1 MLDQFNRKISYL
13 RISVTDRCDLRCI
26 YCMPAEGIT
35 WIDHNKILS
44 FEEIIDVV
52 ETAVSLGIE
61 KIRLTGGEPLVRK
74 GIVNL
79 VKMISETTGVNDLA
93 MTTNG
98 QQLEKY
104 AEELSIAGLNRVN
117 VSLDTLNAEKYF
129 KLTRGGDIDKVYAG
143 LEASHKA
150 GLIPIKINCVLNE
163 QTTEEDKQELK
174 SFCKE
179 NNYKLRFIHQMS
191 LAEGSYFPVE
201 GGDGGQCSICNRI
214 RLTAQGDVKPCLFSD
229 YGYNVREWGS
239 KNAILKAIGRKP
251 EKGQKNL
258 VNEFYNIGG

>member
-13 RISVTDRCDLRCI
+13 RISVTDRCDLRCV
-26 YCMPAEGIT
+26 YCMPSEGIT
-35 WIDHNKILS
+35 WIDHSKILS

-52 ETAVSLGIE
+52 EAAVILGIV

-79 VKMISETTGVNDLA
+79 VKMIAETKGVKDLA

-98 QQLEKY
+98 QQLGKY
-104 AEELSIAGLNRVN
+104 AEELSVAGLNRVN
-117 VSLDTLNAEKYF
+117 VSLDTLSAKKYSL
-129 KLTRGGDIDKVYAG
+129 LTRGGNIGKVFNG
-143 LEASHKA
+143 LEAAHVA

-163 QTTEEDKQELK
+163 QTTEEDKLRLK

-191 LAEGSYFPVE
+191 LADGSFYPVE
-201 GGDGGQCSICNRI
+201 GGDGGRCHICNRI

-229 YGYNVREWGS
+229 YGYNVREWGA
-239 KNAILKAIGRKP
+239 KNAILNAIGRKP
-251 EKGQKNL
+251 EKGRQNL